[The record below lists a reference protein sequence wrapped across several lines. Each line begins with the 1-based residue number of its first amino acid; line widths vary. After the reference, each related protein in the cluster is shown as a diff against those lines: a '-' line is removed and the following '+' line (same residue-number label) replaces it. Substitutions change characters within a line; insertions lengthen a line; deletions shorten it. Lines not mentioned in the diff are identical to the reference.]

1 MGEQGVRPDKL
12 LGALKNPGI
21 RVAAKGLKDAI
32 TKTAEKFAEATE
44 NLTEILGPTAEAA
57 QEIMELEAKI
67 GRKSMVYDDAMT
79 EIQRLIKEGKISP
92 AGAREL
98 AEKAYFG
105 RKPAVSGTDPKFGEV
120 EFMPMPTDIAAESR
134 KVQELFNM
142 GIITPNEALKML
154 GVPDGTV
161 EEPSRPTTGLAMGD
175 PTKVRVGVDPA
186 KGVST
191 TVTGAEVATML
202 RNFTIPDP
210 GGVRKA
216 FEGVRN
222 RLF

>member
-1 MGEQGVRPDKL
+1 MP
-12 LGALKNPGI
+12 
-21 RVAAKGLKDAI
+21 
-32 TKTAEKFAEATE
+32 
-44 NLTEILGPTAEAA
+44 
-57 QEIMELEAKI
+57 
-67 GRKSMVYDDAMT
+67 KS
-79 EIQRLIKEGKISP
+79 
-92 AGAREL
+92 
-98 AEKAYFG
+98 
-105 RKPAVSGTDPKFGEV
+105 
-120 EFMPMPTDIAAESR
+120 TDIAAEHR
-134 KVQELFNM
+134 KIRELFNM

-154 GVPDGTV
+154 GVPEGTV
-161 EEPSRPTTGLAMGD
+161 ED
-175 PTKVRVGVDPA
+175 PKVRVGMDPA